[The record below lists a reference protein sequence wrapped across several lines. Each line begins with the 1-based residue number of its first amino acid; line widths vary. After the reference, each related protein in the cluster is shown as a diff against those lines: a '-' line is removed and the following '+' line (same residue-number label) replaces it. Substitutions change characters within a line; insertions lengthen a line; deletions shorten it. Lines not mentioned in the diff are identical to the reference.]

1 MKSNDLDALRRRR
14 SEAASERQR
23 LELRTAHGE
32 RLVNAL
38 QMVGEGVKLEDF
50 SAEKGLVPFAIT
62 WSERLEDA
70 GGLVAAYV
78 SRDRAF
84 SIAKCLASKVH
95 TKSGLIGIYGNAYL
109 GYCSVEKVSIE
120 GMLVASEKID
130 DAVVFYPDPGDGA
143 VVFDCYS
150 SNPGKAYS
158 VLVQGAGLIESLR
171 NCFQS

>member
-32 RLVNAL
+32 RLVDAL

-50 SAEKGLVPFAIT
+50 STEKGLAPFAIT
-62 WSERLEDA
+62 WPERLEDA

-78 SRDRAF
+78 SRDRAS

-95 TKSGLIGIYGNAYL
+95 TRSGLIGIYGNTYL
-109 GYCSVEKVSIE
+109 GYCSAGNVSIE

-130 DAVVFYPDPGDGA
+130 DAVVFYPDEGDGA

-158 VLVQGAGLIESLR
+158 VLVQGAGLIETLR
-171 NCFQS
+171 NCFQN